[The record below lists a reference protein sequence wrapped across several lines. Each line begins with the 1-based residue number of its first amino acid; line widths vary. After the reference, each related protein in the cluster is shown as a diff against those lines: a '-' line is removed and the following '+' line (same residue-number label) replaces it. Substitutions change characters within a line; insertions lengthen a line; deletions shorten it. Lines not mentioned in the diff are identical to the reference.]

1 MAMCPL
7 FRSFLA
13 ENRTALK
20 ILSVGLAVRLL
31 LFVVAAYT
39 YTHFGWQRL
48 LLGWD
53 WNMEGFLDYIF
64 WYVSGGEDPQENH
77 GFTQLFLSGELP
89 YRDWGAAYN
98 MTPLFLFMLAPFWA
112 LPLGVWGPAIPI
124 VICDAL
130 IGVAIYGI
138 GKTLFHDEKKAKLAG
153 IFAALAPVNL
163 FYVDYLWLNPG
174 IFTFFAIASLYYLL
188 NDKHDTSA
196 ILLGLAVMSKQ
207 VAVIFSPFV
216 LLLVLRN
223 RGRYGLL
230 RYFLIFTAICAVI
243 SAPFLVIYPN
253 EYINMLRSR
262 APRPVTGVYAFPKFN
277 ETVSLTALLQYY
289 QIPDKIIGYLGWVI
303 NTYIMFI
310 LALVLVVLSLEQ
322 ETRVKGAD
330 SQESSTFFFFS
341 AFAAMTIM
349 IALFPLGVY
358 KYYMVSLAPFWA
370 LYSVEAGYELSSRK
384 FIGWFSAFGL
394 WAVFNCVALFAPRVW
409 NPYLA
414 AFPFIVVFL
423 PRVLHRPSA
432 LMRPLN
438 SIKYLF
444 NQTIGAVKAL
454 VRRF

>member
-1 MAMCPL
+1 MRSPIY
-7 FRSFLA
+7 SFLQ

-20 ILSVGLAVRLL
+20 IFSLGLVVRLL
-31 LFVVAAYT
+31 LLAIAAYT
-39 YTHFGWQRL
+39 YIHFGWQRL

-53 WNMEGFLDYIF
+53 WNMEGFLDYLF
-64 WYVSGGEDPQENH
+64 WYVSGGDDPQVNH
-77 GFTQLFLSGELP
+77 GFTRLFLSGELP

-130 IGVAIYGI
+130 IGVAIYSV
-138 GKTLFHDEKKAKLAG
+138 GKTLFHNEQKAKLAG
-153 IFAALAPVNL
+153 IFAALTPVNL
-163 FYVDYLWLNPG
+163 FYVGYLWLNPG

-207 VAVIFSPFV
+207 VAGIFFPFV
-216 LLLVLRN
+216 LLYVLRN
-223 RGRYGLL
+223 RGRNGLI
-230 RYFLIFTAICAVI
+230 RYFIIFTAICVVI

-262 APRPVTGVYAFPKFN
+262 APRPVKGVYAFPKFN

-289 QIPDKIIGYLGWVI
+289 QIPDKIIGYVGWVI
-303 NTYIMFI
+303 NTYVAFI
-310 LALVLVVLSLEQ
+310 LALVLVLLSLEN
-322 ETRVKGAD
+322 ETREKGGV
-330 SQESSTFFFFS
+330 SQESLTFFFMS

-358 KYYMVSLAPFWA
+358 KYYMASLTPFWA

-384 FIGWFSAFGL
+384 FIGRFMAFSL
-394 WAVFNCVALFAPRVW
+394 WAVFNCLALFAPRVW

-423 PRVLHRPSA
+423 PRVLQRPSA

-438 SIKYLF
+438 SLKYF
-444 NQTIGAVKAL
+444 ISQAISAGKAL